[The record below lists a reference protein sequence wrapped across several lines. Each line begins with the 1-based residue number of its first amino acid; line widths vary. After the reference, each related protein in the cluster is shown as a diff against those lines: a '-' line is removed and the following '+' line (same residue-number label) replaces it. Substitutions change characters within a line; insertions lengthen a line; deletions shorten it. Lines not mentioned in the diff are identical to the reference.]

1 MYSDNANNSSYVD
14 TENNQGI
21 INVSLENDSIHFE
34 TKINEKVSDFC
45 FDEGNHTF
53 SKDDKTDEEAN
64 NATYKDY
71 LNVLLDGTQTLDSL
85 KKQGFKTKML
95 FEGYHGA
102 LPTYQ
107 IIDLGY
113 SVVIDYDP
121 QDDVSYVAA
130 VLVPAGEIMPDK
142 IGTIQSDF
150 HDDEYIYLIDGTYR
164 YRDDTMPD
172 GGGNGFGH
180 YEPEEEI
187 TSDTQIAI
195 ISKSFWDIVHSL
207 NPCEHIFIMSTNN
220 FEVGTKISTLNE

>member
-1 MYSDNANNSSYVD
+1 M
-14 TENNQGI
+14 
-21 INVSLENDSIHFE
+21 
-34 TKINEKVSDFC
+34 
-45 FDEGNHTF
+45 
-53 SKDDKTDEEAN
+53 
-64 NATYKDY
+64 
-71 LNVLLDGTQTLDSL
+71 LDGTQTLDSL

-113 SVVIDYDP
+113 SVVMDYDP

-150 HDDEYIYLIDGTYR
+150 HDDEYIYLIEGTYR
-164 YRDDTMPD
+164 YRDDTMPG

-195 ISKSFWDIVHSL
+195 ISKSF
-207 NPCEHIFIMSTNN
+207 
-220 FEVGTKISTLNE
+220 